1 MCRACLR
8 SQKRRNTALTLA
20 HAQTMSRPQ
29 FALLIEKIVDASR
42 WCTFH
47 CNITNNRL
55 FFYSFWPNP
64 FSHLAAFTYN
74 SLYTIPPRR
83 LFLLFLVKLGPAH
96 TIQETRPSR
105 RAVGR
110 RLRLGLY
117 TILASPISY
126 GVWHAQG
133 GSEEASYIAQET
145 WTSIAI
151 VRAMQVEG
159 AYKRM
164 IDSCTQASK

>member
-1 MCRACLR
+1 MIDLVSIQCG
-8 SQKRRNTALTLA
+8 S
-20 HAQTMSRPQ
+20 
-29 FALLIEKIVDASR
+29 I
-42 WCTFH
+42 CT
-47 CNITNNRL
+47 
-55 FFYSFWPNP
+55 
-64 FSHLAAFTYN
+64 HLGAARF
-74 SLYTIPPRR
+74 
-83 LFLLFLVKLGPAH
+83 
-96 TIQETRPSR
+96 
-105 RAVGR
+105 
-110 RLRLGLY
+110 GLY

-151 VRAMQVEG
+151 VRAMQVGG